1 MDPGHIIFLLPW
13 RPAKQNVRDAGGFS
27 SQYMAKSKAIFRSIS
42 SCLVSL
48 MRSKSLLA
56 GNNNFVRLYD
66 YFVACV
72 QVFQFEGLLSDFR
85 GSYFQMSCSRE
96 IMTATKRKVK
106 STVTLAFKN

>member
-27 SQYMAKSKAIFRSIS
+27 SQYMAKSKAIFLSIS

-72 QVFQFEGLLSDFR
+72 QVFLIRRPAKRPSWFLLSDEL
-85 GSYFQMSCSRE
+85 SSRNHDSDKEKSE
-96 IMTATKRKVK
+96 IDSDIGV
-106 STVTLAFKN
+106 